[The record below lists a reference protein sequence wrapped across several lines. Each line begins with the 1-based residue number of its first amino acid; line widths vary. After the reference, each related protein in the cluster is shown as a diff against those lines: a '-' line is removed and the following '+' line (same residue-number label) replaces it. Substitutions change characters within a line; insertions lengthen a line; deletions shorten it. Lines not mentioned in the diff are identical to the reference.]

1 VNRLRPTRVEV
12 DLEAIRHNVRALK
25 PDGVEL
31 MAVVKANAYGHG
43 AVPVSLAALDA
54 GASWLGVALVEEGL
68 ELRAAGIDA
77 PIMVFSEFPPGAER
91 VALGAGLTPVLYSN
105 DGLRRL
111 AEAAGPSGSVG
122 VHVKIDT
129 GMHRVGVWPPE
140 DTAGF
145 VGDVVAAGFELE
157 GLWTHFARSEEDAET
172 TKRQLEAFTTT
183 VEAVR
188 TSGHAA
194 RVLHTSNTGA
204 TILHPEAH
212 LDLVRP
218 GIGMYGIEPAPGV
231 GSDLGLKPSLSWRT
245 SITAVRRLSAGERT
259 SYGHR
264 YELPRDAWV
273 ATAPVGYADGYPR
286 RAFADA
292 QVLVH
297 GERRPVA
304 GVVTMDQLLI
314 DCGELPVAP
323 GDDVV
328 LLGRQA
334 KERIRAEELAG
345 WAGTIGYEVVTR
357 VGSRVPREF
366 VG

>member
-1 VNRLRPTRVEV
+1 VNRIRPTWVEV
-12 DLEAIRHNVRALK
+12 DLEAIRHNVRTLK

-31 MAVVKANAYGHG
+31 MAVVKANGYGHG
-43 AVPVSLAALDA
+43 AVPVARAALDA
-54 GASWLGVALVEEGL
+54 GATWLGVALVEEGL

-77 PIMVFSEFPPGAER
+77 PVLVLSEFPVGSER
-91 VALGAGLTPVLYSN
+91 AALDARLSPALYSSAA
-105 DGLRRL
+105 LRRL
-111 AEAAGPSGSVG
+111 AEAAPRPASVG

-129 GMHRVGVWPPE
+129 GMHRVGIWPPG
-140 DTAGF
+140 DAVRF
-145 VGDVVAAGFELE
+145 VADVVAAGFELE

-172 TKRQLEAFTTT
+172 TKRQLELFMTT

-188 TSGHAA
+188 AWGHGP
-194 RVLHTSNTGA
+194 RMLHTSNTGA

-231 GSDLGLKPSLSWRT
+231 GADLGLRPALTWRT
-245 SITAVRRLSAGERT
+245 HVTAVRRLAAGERT

-264 YELPRDAWV
+264 YELARDAWV

-286 RAFADA
+286 RAFTEAE
-292 QVLVH
+292 VLMH
-297 GERRPVA
+297 GGRRPVA

-314 DCGELPVAP
+314 DCGELPVEV

-328 LLGRQA
+328 LLGHQA
-334 KERIRAEELAG
+334 DQHVTADELAA
-345 WAGTIGYEVVTR
+345 WAGTIGYEIVTR
-357 VGSRVPREF
+357 IGLRVPREYI
-366 VG
+366 G

>member
-1 VNRLRPTRVEV
+1 VTRLRPTRLEV
-12 DLEAIRHNVRALK
+12 DLEAIRHNVRVLR

-31 MAVVKANAYGHG
+31 MAVVKADAYGHG
-43 AVPVSLAALDA
+43 AVPVARAALDA

-68 ELRAAGIDA
+68 QLRTDGIDA
-77 PIMVFSEFPPGAER
+77 PILVFSEFPAGSEGA
-91 VALGAGLTPVLYSN
+91 ALGAGLRPVIYSEA
-105 DGLRRL
+105 GLRRL
-111 AEAAGPSGSVG
+111 AEAAADPASVG

-140 DTAGF
+140 DAVGFVRDVAAAGF
-145 VGDVVAAGFELE
+145 VVE

-172 TKRQLEAFTTT
+172 TKRQLEWFMSS
-183 VEAVR
+183 VDAVR
-188 TSGHAA
+188 ALGHVPRIVHA
-194 RVLHTSNTGA
+194 SNTGA

-231 GSDLGLKPSLSWRT
+231 GSELGLRPALTWRT
-245 SITAVRRLSAGERT
+245 RVSSVRRLAAGERI

-286 RAFADA
+286 RAFIDA
-292 QVLVH
+292 EVLVH
-297 GERRPVA
+297 GHRRPVA
-304 GVVTMDQLLI
+304 GVITMDQLMV
-314 DCGELPVAP
+314 DCGDLPVEP

-328 LLGRQA
+328 LLGHQGA
-334 KERIRAEELAG
+334 EHITAEELAG
-345 WAGTIGYEVVTR
+345 WAGTIGYEIVTR
-357 VGSRVPREF
+357 IGPRVPREYT
-366 VG
+366 G